1 MNTPSSHLEKFN
13 ISKKII
19 EDCLIHLQDKELN
32 QLNIALINLLEE
44 VLRELERFING
55 RTDLTLTSLQVRNI
69 FELYLITKHVSTNQE
84 GLNDWYGQ
92 MHKDT
97 IDIQDGFMNL
107 FSNHDQDISEL
118 QDIQNFVNENLENS
132 PFESKREF
140 NIKKL
145 ATDYNYLLEYQ
156 AIHKLCSKLIHP
168 SSIKV
173 NSYNG
178 LVEDENYLNL
188 LVMFGVI
195 FCQKIEVL
203 CLTIKSEQVN

>member
-1 MNTPSSHLEKFN
+1 MDTPSSHHENLN
-13 ISKKII
+13 ISKTII
-19 EDCLIHLQDKELN
+19 ENCLLHLQNRTYN

-44 VLRELERFING
+44 ILRELERFNTG

-69 FELYLITKHVSTNQE
+69 FELYLITKHVSTNQQ

-97 IDIQDGFMNL
+97 IDIQDGFMDL
-107 FSNHDQDISEL
+107 FSSHNQDTTEL
-118 QDIQNFVNENLENS
+118 HEIKDFVNKNLENS
-132 PFESKREF
+132 PFKSKREF
-140 NIKKL
+140 NIKNL
-145 ATDYNYLLEYQ
+145 ATHYDYLLEYQ

-173 NSYNG
+173 NSFKA
-178 LVEDENYLNL
+178 LLEDDSYLNL
-188 LVMFGVI
+188 LVIFGAF

-203 CLTIKSEQVN
+203 CQNIQDSEDS